1 MPFTI
6 PDRLQS
12 ARLSLRPL
20 QEADLAAVLACY
32 DHHEV
37 MRYCPPTRWHTMANA
52 RNWFARIQQRIAE
65 GSTMQFVVELTEP
78 ATVIGSCVLFKL
90 DEESLRGEI
99 GYALGRQYW
108 GQGYMHEALLLL
120 VEHAFRKLALHR
132 LEAEIDPRNEHS
144 AKSLLRLGFVLEG
157 TLRERWIDDDEISD
171 AGLYGLL
178 ARDWLAAQEAR
189 PGGR

>member
-12 ARLSLRPL
+12 ARLCLRPL

-52 RNWFARIQQRIAE
+52 RNWFTRIQQRIAE
-65 GSTMQFVVELTEP
+65 GSTMQFVIELNEP
-78 ATVIGSCVLFKL
+78 ETVIGSCVLFKL

-120 VEHAFRKLALHR
+120 VEHGFRKLALHR

-178 ARDWLAAQEAR
+178 ARDWLAAQEAG
-189 PGGR
+189 PGGG